1 MRYLALSLT
10 LALSLFLNGVVF
22 VQYPIFGI
30 QPDFM
35 LCCMVCMA
43 FRERTL
49 TPVFYFAAGGIVFD
63 VLFSAGL
70 GFYALQYLIVG
81 ILVYLF
87 AAARGENDLRLV
99 PIAGA
104 AALLVKDILAY
115 FLCLFLG
122 RSMDFGRRFLTQTL
136 PGALMA
142 ALLCFGLYF
151 LFERLYSFRFMG
163 TNADLPRKDEL

>member
-1 MRYLALSLT
+1 MRYLALGLT

-35 LCCMVCMA
+35 LCCMVCMTL
-43 FRERTL
+43 RERTL
-49 TPVFYFAAGGIVFD
+49 TPVFYFVAGGIAFD
-63 VLFSAGL
+63 VLFSAGP

-122 RSMDFGRRFLTQTL
+122 RSMDFGSRFLTKTL